1 MKFDEK
7 EYRKEYYKSNKGK
20 RQAQMKSWY
29 EGNKDK
35 ILNKTKEYDT
45 VNINERKTYRKEYYE
60 ANKTKIISRQY
71 KRAKER
77 KQQDPVYKLRH
88 YLSSSISKAFK
99 KQQAIK
105 PGSTVSIIGC
115 SLDKFKQHI
124 ESQFEPWMNWNN
136 HGSRLIQS
144 TNTSWDL
151 DHIIPL
157 SSAQT
162 PEDLI
167 RLNHYT
173 NFKPLCSY
181 HNRFIKRNK

>member
-7 EYRKEYYKSNKGK
+7 TYRKEYYKSNKEK
-20 RQAQMKSWY
+20 RQAQAKAWY
-29 EGNKDK
+29 VNNKDRVSEK
-35 ILNKTKEYDT
+35 NKEYEAA
-45 VNINERKTYRKEYYE
+45 NIEERKTYRKEYYKT
-60 ANKTKIISRQY
+60 NKTKLLSRQY
-71 KRAKER
+71 ERAKER
-77 KQQDPVYKLRH
+77 KQEDPVYKLRH

-105 PGSTVSIIGC
+105 SGSTVSIIGC
-115 SLDKFKQHI
+115 SLEEFKQHI
-124 ESQFEPWMNWNN
+124 ESQFELWMNWNN
-136 HGSRLIQS
+136 YGGRLIQS
-144 TNTSWDL
+144 PNTSWDL
-151 DHIIPL
+151 DHIIPV

-181 HNRFIKRNK
+181 QNRFIKRNK